1 MEAEL
6 ENCTVEAAGV
16 TLTVL
21 ILDDDNGK
29 LISKLT

>member
-1 MEAEL
+1 MEAEQP

-16 TLTVL
+16 TLTIL

-29 LISKLT
+29 LLVS